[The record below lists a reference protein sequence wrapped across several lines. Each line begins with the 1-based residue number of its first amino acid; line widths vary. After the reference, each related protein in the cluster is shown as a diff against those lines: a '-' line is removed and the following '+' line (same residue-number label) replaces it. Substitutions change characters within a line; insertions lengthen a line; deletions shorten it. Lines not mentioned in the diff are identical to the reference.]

1 MPCKIFSLLFTVVF
15 LVNCQAQ
22 TVTGSWYGKAEVM
35 MQGSYNN
42 YLTELI
48 IKQKGDEV
56 EGIFGY
62 YFKDSYQRFF
72 FRGKY
77 NVKTREVLINNLPV
91 LFYLSSGPNGIECPM
106 HFEALLMVSQ
116 AASTLRGTFYTE
128 EKYKYTCPELRVNLM
143 MDINEKN
150 QDSILRNTTAGKK
163 FWKPQQDDFIVSNPS
178 RNEKKTM
185 GGDSTL
191 TNVSEVTVAKDSIS
205 HMKLI
210 EVFAKRKNTYSKEI
224 LVHSDSVRISF
235 YDNGDID
242 GDSISVFL
250 NNQPVLVKQEL
261 SSRALNIYVS
271 LDSTKSIN
279 EISMFANNLGKYP
292 PNTALMLVSDGVN
305 RHELYLSS
313 SLSQNASVRLRR
325 KKN

>member
-1 MPCKIFSLLFTVVF
+1 
-15 LVNCQAQ
+15 
-22 TVTGSWYGKAEVM
+22 

-62 YFKDSYQRFF
+62 YFKDSYQSFF